1 MESPPGARGDVGW
14 PTRLPAPRAK
24 ENRTPGGTA
33 MRRAVAGREI
43 FGSGEVRRA
52 RAWQPGWGDW
62 RRAAAGRLPGRVGCA
77 AWAGTMS
84 HESTARDGR
93 KMHYAWVVAGV
104 TFVTL
109 LAAAGARATPGVT
122 LLPLGNE
129 FQWSRAKVSAIISI
143 NIFLYGLIGPF
154 AAALY
159 QRFGLRR
166 CMVAGMALLSAGYAL
181 SMVATA
187 YWQFVVLWGLVV
199 GAGSGLAAT
208 VLGAAVANR
217 WFTERRGLVM
227 GVLTAST
234 ATGQLVFLPWMAAAV
249 TAQGWRAAP
258 LIVALATVA
267 VMPVIW
273 FFMRDDP
280 REVGGRPYGETG
292 PESESESESESER
305 ARERE
310 RGGRAAT
317 GTPAKRALAVLV
329 EAMRVRDFW
338 LLAGSFFV
346 CGASTNGLIG
356 THLISAAFDCG
367 IPEVRAAGLLAMMG
381 LFDLVGTT
389 ASGWLSDRYNCRY
402 LLFGYYGLRGLSL
415 LFLPQALLGPVAGLG
430 VFAVFYGLDW
440 IATVPP
446 TVRLTGE
453 VFGREKASIVFGWVV
468 AAHQV
473 GAAFAAYTAG
483 AVRTS
488 LGSYAWAFL
497 GAGALCLIAAV
508 AVLPIARGRSA
519 AVA

>member
-1 MESPPGARGDVGW
+1 M
-14 PTRLPAPRAK
+14 
-24 ENRTPGGTA
+24 TPKTT
-33 MRRAVAGREI
+33 
-43 FGSGEVRRA
+43 
-52 RAWQPGWGDW
+52 
-62 RRAAAGRLPGRVGCA
+62 AAG
-77 AWAGTMS
+77 
-84 HESTARDGR
+84 GR
-93 KMHYAWVVAGV
+93 KFHYAWVVAGV
-104 TFVTL
+104 TFITL

-122 LLPLGNE
+122 LLPIGNE

-166 CMVAGMALLSAGYAL
+166 CMLAGMALLSGGYAL
-181 SMVATA
+181 SMLATA
-187 YWQFVVLWGLVV
+187 YWQFVVLWGFVV

-267 VMPVIW
+267 VMPLIW

-280 REVGGRPYGETG
+280 RDVGARPYGEKGEPEAPLAGARGYG
-292 PESESESESESER
+292 PDG
-305 ARERE
+305 
-310 RGGRAAT
+310 RGYAT
-317 GTPAKRALAVLV
+317 GNPAKRALLVLV

-356 THLISAAFDCG
+356 THLISAAYDCG

-483 AVRTS
+483 AIRTI
-488 LGSYAWAFL
+488 LGDYAWAFI

-508 AVLPIARGRSA
+508 AVLPIARGQTTA
-519 AVA
+519 QA

>member
-1 MESPPGARGDVGW
+1 MSRD
-14 PTRLPAPRAK
+14 
-24 ENRTPGGTA
+24 RTPGNGKKT
-33 MRRAVAGREI
+33 
-43 FGSGEVRRA
+43 
-52 RAWQPGWGDW
+52 
-62 RRAAAGRLPGRVGCA
+62 
-77 AWAGTMS
+77 
-84 HESTARDGR
+84 
-93 KMHYAWVVAGV
+93 HYAWIVAGV

-109 LAAAGARATPGVT
+109 LAAAGARAAPGVT
-122 LLPLGNE
+122 LLPFGNE
-129 FQWSRAKVSAIISI
+129 FQWSRAKVSAIVSI

-166 CMVAGMALLSAGYAL
+166 SMLAGMALLSGGYAL

-187 YWQFVVLWGLVV
+187 CWQFVVLWGFVV

-227 GVLTAST
+227 GLLTAST

-280 REVGGRPYGETG
+280 REVGVRPYGETG
-292 PESESESESESER
+292 EPEDPLAH
-305 ARERE
+305 AR
-310 RGGRAAT
+310 GYAA
-317 GTPAKRALAVLV
+317 GNPAKRALAVLV

-346 CGASTNGLIG
+346 CGARTNGLVG

-367 IPEVRAAGLLAMMG
+367 ITEVRAAGLLAMMG

-453 VFGREKASIVFGWVV
+453 VFGREKSSIVFGWVV

-483 AVRTS
+483 AVRTNF
-488 LGSYAWAFL
+488 GSYAWAFM

-508 AVLPIARGRSA
+508 AVLPIARGRSP

>member
-1 MESPPGARGDVGW
+1 MSRDRTAGDG
-14 PTRLPAPRAK
+14 
-24 ENRTPGGTA
+24 N
-33 MRRAVAGREI
+33 
-43 FGSGEVRRA
+43 
-52 RAWQPGWGDW
+52 
-62 RRAAAGRLPGRVGCA
+62 
-77 AWAGTMS
+77 
-84 HESTARDGR
+84 
-93 KMHYAWVVAGV
+93 KMHYAWIVAGV
-104 TFVTL
+104 TFGTL
-109 LAAAGARATPGVT
+109 LAAAGARAAPGVT

-166 CMVAGMALLSAGYAL
+166 CMLAGMALLSAGYAL

-187 YWQFVVLWGLVV
+187 YWQFVALWGFVV

-217 WFTERRGLVM
+217 WFTQRRGLVM

-280 REVGGRPYGETG
+280 REVGVRADGETD
-292 PESESESESESER
+292 PE
-305 ARERE
+305 RERE
-310 RGGRAAT
+310 REKKAAM
-317 GTPAKRALAVLV
+317 GNPAKRALVVLV

-453 VFGREKASIVFGWVV
+453 VFGREKASIVFGWIV

-483 AVRTS
+483 AIRTIM
-488 LGSYAWAFL
+488 GDYAWAFI

-508 AVLPIARGRSA
+508 AVLPITRQQPA
-519 AVA
+519 APAAA